1 MSKIQAINPSGYIF
15 RHLLS
20 FHYLFVV
27 FVYVCVCELCVP
39 LDDVMISGDLL
50 QKRCS
55 IHHAIWQK
63 NKETTI
69 HVISFYAIKAGT
81 HIIIYQIL
89 QALFPTLQNQST
101 IRIFNRRTLLL
112 QRTPSTY

>member
-27 FVYVCVCELCVP
+27 FVYVCELCVP

-50 QKRCS
+50 QKRCKVHRNTS
-55 IHHAIWQK
+55 LSSPA
-63 NKETTI
+63 
-69 HVISFYAIKAGT
+69 
-81 HIIIYQIL
+81 
-89 QALFPTLQNQST
+89 
-101 IRIFNRRTLLL
+101 FN
-112 QRTPSTY
+112 PHK